1 MDVKRGFV
9 RRNETQEQGRSGRPL
24 RKKPKKNNNQAKVSL
39 GAGPV
44 GTVPFL
50 NITSAGQVNSRKS
63 GAQGVTPVDIVTK
76 PAPVAS
82 HTLPPQPARPSAT
95 ATAAPVKKPVLQ
107 PVLPAAPP
115 VLQKSN
121 TASEPAAEP
130 HIARNEALEVSPVL
144 SVPVTIPPALM
155 HQVEPA
161 PILPVAPVLPP
172 NPPVPVSAVMVSSPP
187 TTPSVINRPLAMHLG
202 FDMNLDASPPTLNTQ
217 HSNSNGF
224 TVKAETSPYNN
235 NNMVTGMPSI
245 FDPLPSPGLVS
256 TPITNQV
263 IKKEE
268 KPSNSPGNQQSST
281 GKQLNDGLL
290 NNSTPVERKMTPPDS
305 NKNSTPN
312 FATASAFKSKLPPGM
327 EQNVKNASSWSSLA
341 QASSPQNSSGVVSS
355 NIIKSSAMDSFQI
368 FKKQAKEKLDRQRAI
383 IEQQEMRRLQK
394 EQAEKERMRQENE
407 RRREREEEEALEK
420 ARKASQEQQLSRQEE
435 VKPVVTEG
443 SSSPATQQP
452 VDKSPAERER
462 QRLREQERRRREAL
476 VPKVGN
482 KDYSVTRATAVKEM
496 LFRSS
501 RTFVSSATA
510 ENIVTNHQAVLFQ
523 EQVEELKVMH
533 DNLEVLL

>member
-1 MDVKRGFV
+1 M
-9 RRNETQEQGRSGRPL
+9 QEGRSGRPL

-63 GAQGVTPVDIVTK
+63 GAQGVTPVDIVSK